1 MNITLAAPR
10 TTGPALPIPSPRPR
24 LRGITAEAVFVGRSL
39 RHSLR
44 DGESLL
50 MAIMLPVMLMLMF
63 TWVFGGAID
72 PSGAYVD
79 YVVPGIILTCAG
91 FGASSTAVYVAND
104 MRTGII
110 DRFRTMPVRSG
121 AVLTGHVVAS
131 VLRNLIAT
139 AIVIGVGVLVGFR
152 PDANAGEW
160 IALAGLIAL
169 YILAIT
175 YLFAAIGLAA
185 GSPEGA
191 NGYGFVLLFL
201 PYLSSAFVPVASMPD
216 WLQPVAANQPITP
229 IVETIRGLLTDAP
242 TQSEAWW
249 AIGWCLAILLVAV
262 VWGAWLFRRKAGRRR
277 SPRPHPISAE
287 A

>member
-1 MNITLAAPR
+1 MNIAVAAPR
-10 TTGPALPIPSPRPR
+10 VTASVPSSPAPRPR
-24 LRGITAEAVFVGRSL
+24 VGGFTAEAVFVGRSL

-110 DRFRTMPVRSG
+110 DRFRTMPLRAG

-139 AIVIGVGVLVGFR
+139 AIVIGVGILVGFR
-152 PDANAGEW
+152 PSATPLEW
-160 IALAGLIAL
+160 IAMTGLIAL

-201 PYLSSAFVPVASMPD
+201 PYLSSAFVPVASMPA

-229 IVETIRGLLTDAP
+229 IVETIRGLLMDAP
-242 TQSEAWW
+242 LQSEPWW
-249 AIGWCLAILLVAV
+249 AIGWCLVILLIAV
-262 VWGAWLFRRKAGRRR
+262 VWGAWLFRRKAARR
-277 SPRPHPISAE
+277 
-287 A
+287 

>member
-1 MNITLAAPR
+1 MNIAIAAPR
-10 TTGPALPIPSPRPR
+10 VAASPSPSPTPRPR
-24 LRGITAEAVFVGRSL
+24 LRGLTAETVFVGRSL

-110 DRFRTMPVRSG
+110 DRFRTMPLRAG

-152 PDANAGEW
+152 PSANAGEW
-160 IALAGLIAL
+160 VGLAALIAL

-201 PYLSSAFVPVASMPD
+201 PYLSSAFVPVASMPE

-242 TQSEAWW
+242 VQSEAWW
-249 AIGWCLAILLVAV
+249 AIGWCVVILAIAVA
-262 VWGAWLFRRKAGRRR
+262 WGAWLFRRKAGRR
-277 SPRPHPISAE
+277 
-287 A
+287 

>member
-1 MNITLAAPR
+1 MNTTLAAPR
-10 TTGPALPIPSPRPR
+10 ATVSSPSSPTSRPR
-24 LRGITAEAVFVGRSL
+24 LRGFTAETVFVGRSL
-39 RHSLR
+39 RHSVR

-110 DRFRTMPVRSG
+110 DRIRTMPLRAG

-131 VLRNLIAT
+131 VLRNLVAT

-152 PDANAGEW
+152 PTANLGEW
-160 IALAGLIAL
+160 MALAGLITL

-201 PYLSSAFVPVASMPD
+201 PYLSSAFVPVASMPE
-216 WLQPVAANQPITP
+216 WLQPIAANQPITP
-229 IVETIRGLLTDAP
+229 IVETIRALLMDTP
-242 TQSEAWW
+242 LQGEAWW
-249 AIGWCLAILLVAV
+249 AVGWCLAILLVAV
-262 VWGAWLFRRKAGRRR
+262 LWGAWLFRRKAGRR
-277 SPRPHPISAE
+277 
-287 A
+287 

>member
-1 MNITLAAPR
+1 MTTAPVYSP
-10 TTGPALPIPSPRPR
+10 TAPALRPR
-24 LRGITAEAVFVGRSL
+24 LRGATAEAVFVGRSL

-50 MAIMLPVMLMLMF
+50 MAILLPVMLMLMF

-110 DRFRTMPVRSG
+110 DRFRTMPLRAS

-131 VLRNLIAT
+131 LIRNLLAT
-139 AIVIGVGVLVGFR
+139 AIVIGVALLVGFR
-152 PDANAGEW
+152 PTADVWGWIGAIAV
-160 IALAGLIAL
+160 IALW
-169 YILAIT
+169 ILAIT
-175 YLFAAIGLAA
+175 YLFAAIGLAS

-191 NGYGFVLLFL
+191 NGYGFIILFL
-201 PYLSSAFVPVASMPD
+201 PYLSSAYVPVSTMPD
-216 WLQPVAANQPITP
+216 WLQAVAEHQPVTP
-229 IVETIRGLLTDAP
+229 LVETIRGLLMGTSVAG
-242 TQSEAWW
+242 TVGWAVAWCV
-249 AIGWCLAILLVAV
+249 GILVV
-262 VWGAWLFRRKAGRRR
+262 SFVWGAWLFRRKAGRR
-277 SPRPHPISAE
+277 
-287 A
+287 

>member
-1 MNITLAAPR
+1 MNATTAVALAP
-10 TTGPALPIPSPRPR
+10 PSAFRPRPR
-24 LRGITAEAVFVGRSL
+24 LRGLTAEAVFVGRSL

-50 MAIMLPVMLMLMF
+50 MAILLPVMLMLMF

-91 FGASSTAVYVAND
+91 FGAASTAVYVAND

-110 DRFRTMPVRSG
+110 DRFRTMPLRAG

-131 VLRNLIAT
+131 LLRNLVAT
-139 AIVIGVGVLVGFR
+139 AIVIVVGILVGFR
-152 PDANAGEW
+152 PEASFIEW
-160 IALAGLIAL
+160 LALAGLVAL

-185 GSPEGA
+185 NSPEGA

-201 PYLSSAFVPVASMPD
+201 PYLSSAFVPVASMPE
-216 WLQPVAANQPITP
+216 WLQPVATYQPITP
-229 IVETIRGLLTDAP
+229 IVETIRGLLTGSPLAAEP
-242 TQSEAWW
+242 LW
-249 AIGWCLAILLVAV
+249 AIGWCVLILAGSV
-262 VWGAWLFRRKAGRRR
+262 VWGAWLFRRRSARR
-277 SPRPHPISAE
+277 
-287 A
+287 